1 MKKVALSTKEEK
13 VLTDIVLSLG
23 VTYLKQFT
31 KKELNKF
38 KNKPVIIPSG
48 DYRFF
53 VGPYV
58 VNGLQKDCWQVT
70 LDGRL
75 IHNFLSKINA
85 FLYCV
90 ADITNK
96 YKQSRDIIEWDTKL
110 GNLTSDILYYE
121 KHIKLAT
128 DCGDIDRKE
137 IIVNR
142 YIDARLQQTY
152 AQAKLQ
158 KTINSAKYNNFRNMN
173 NETNRNE
180 H

>member
-13 VLTDIVLSLG
+13 VLTDIVLTLG
-23 VTYLKQFT
+23 VTYLKRFT

-58 VNGLQKDCWQVT
+58 VNGLQKDCWQVK

-85 FLYCV
+85 FLYFRKLI
-90 ADITNK
+90 ALQIYLIFFLTQRT
-96 YKQSRDIIEWDTKL
+96 QSRIMS
-110 GNLTSDILYYE
+110 LTE
-121 KHIKLAT
+121 KDFIR
-128 DCGDIDRKE
+128 RK
-137 IIVNR
+137 INR
-142 YIDARLQQTY
+142 DL
-152 AQAKLQ
+152 
-158 KTINSAKYNNFRNMN
+158 NSV
-173 NETNRNE
+173 
-180 H
+180 

>member
-13 VLTDIVLSLG
+13 VLTDIVLTLG
-23 VTYLKQFT
+23 VTYLKRFT

-90 ADITNK
+90 
-96 YKQSRDIIEWDTKL
+96 EWDNKL

-152 AQAKLQ
+152 AQDKLQ